1 MKNNT
6 IYLIPIGGLG
16 NRIRFLGSIFAQS
29 GIKDKNI
36 VVINFVTNMFPAKLD
51 EVFDIELENCSIIN
65 IRVPSEKLVI
75 LLLRLFCCLSLLTFR
90 KVAKYATRKYSKRN
104 IVLAGH
110 NRMTGYKIKFI
121 NPKRRSGACIKMEHY
136 NSVHIRRSDNK
147 RAIENNS
154 LETFYEFI
162 KQSNLP
168 VFLATDDQNL
178 KLKISQLYPIKVFT
192 LDTNLSRASKQN
204 LIDAVDEIHL
214 LSQSVLFLGSTGS
227 SFSTLVYEIRGDYE

>member
-6 IYLIPIGGLG
+6 IYLIPTGGLG

-90 KVAKYATRKYSKRN
+90 KVAKYATRK
-104 IVLAGH
+104 
-110 NRMTGYKIKFI
+110 
-121 NPKRRSGACIKMEHY
+121 
-136 NSVHIRRSDNK
+136 
-147 RAIENNS
+147 
-154 LETFYEFI
+154 
-162 KQSNLP
+162 
-168 VFLATDDQNL
+168 
-178 KLKISQLYPIKVFT
+178 
-192 LDTNLSRASKQN
+192 
-204 LIDAVDEIHL
+204 
-214 LSQSVLFLGSTGS
+214 
-227 SFSTLVYEIRGDYE
+227 